1 MSKVFIV
8 DDNGII
14 VEELIA
20 YASYRS
26 GKGITVK
33 PATPEQERRIR
44 EVSENGKRLLELE
57 KELKAL
63 ESGDG
68 TQVSEVLR
76 LKRESMA
83 AEIQNKQMFNNAV
96 EKIRQLQEQ
105 AAEMQIAVIETNTS
119 EGKETVEA
127 EMDELTGNGLS
138 AISKELD
145 QLDRTFLSDDP
156 EHIRKVLKILADIE
170 KRMNALPEMA
180 RLTFLRLNVRM
191 ELAEQVRG
199 RTGEAGWRVSVLQEG
214 DVDVPTVLCAENAAG
229 EKAAVI
235 FQLDGQVRIE
245 TPGFAAETRE
255 ALQQLVLNTLRDS
268 GMTHAKGLCTDH
280 APTAAPDSKQPK
292 RMPSEDT
299 SEGKRKAVQL

>member
-26 GKGITVK
+26 DKGITVK

-44 EVSENGKRLLELE
+44 AVSENGKRLLELE
-57 KELKAL
+57 EELKAL
-63 ESGDG
+63 EGG
-68 TQVSEVLR
+68 NGAQVSEALR
-76 LKRESMA
+76 LKRDSMT
-83 AEIQNKQMFNNAV
+83 AEMQTKQMFNNAV

-119 EGKETVEA
+119 EGKETIEA
-127 EMDELTGNGLS
+127 EMDELTSNGLS
-138 AISKELD
+138 AISRELD

-156 EHIRKVLKILADIE
+156 EHIRKILRLLTDIE
-170 KRMNALPEMA
+170 QRMNALPEMA

-199 RTGEAGWRVSVLQEG
+199 RIGEAGWRVSVPQEG
-214 DVDVPTVLCAENAAG
+214 DVDVPTILCVENAAG

-268 GMTHAKGLCTDH
+268 GMTHAKGRCTDH
-280 APTAAPDSKQPK
+280 APTAAPDSRQLK
-292 RMPSEDT
+292 RTHSED
-299 SEGKRKAVQL
+299 EGRAVQL

>member
-14 VEELIA
+14 VEERYA

-26 GKGITVK
+26 DKGITVK

-44 EVSENGKRLLELE
+44 AVSENGKRLLELE

-63 ESGDG
+63 EGGDSA
-68 TQVSEVLR
+68 QVSEALR
-76 LKRESMA
+76 LKCESMTV
-83 AEIQNKQMFNNAV
+83 EMQTKQLFNNAV
-96 EKIRQLQEQ
+96 EKMRQLQEL

-145 QLDRTFLSDDP
+145 QLDQTFMSDDP
-156 EHIRKVLKILADIE
+156 EHIRKILKLLADIE
-170 KRMNALPEMA
+170 QRMNALPEMA

-191 ELAEQVRG
+191 ELAEQVCG
-199 RTGEAGWRVSVLQEG
+199 RIEKVGWRVSAPQEG
-214 DVDVPTVLCAENAAG
+214 DVDVPTILCAENVAG

-255 ALQQLVLNTLRDS
+255 ALQQLVLNALRDS

-280 APTAAPDSKQPK
+280 APTAAPDIKQVK
-292 RMPSEDT
+292 RIHDED
-299 SEGKRKAVQL
+299 ERKAVQQ

>member
-26 GKGITVK
+26 DKGITVK

-44 EVSENGKRLLELE
+44 AVSENGKRLLELE
-57 KELKAL
+57 EELKAL
-63 ESGDG
+63 EGGGDA
-68 TQVSEVLR
+68 QVSEALR
-76 LKRESMA
+76 LKRESMT
-83 AEIQNKQMFNNAV
+83 AEMQNKQMFNNAV

-105 AAEMQIAVIETNTS
+105 ATEMQIAVIETDTS

-127 EMDELTGNGLS
+127 EMDELTSNGLS

-156 EHIRKVLKILADIE
+156 EHIRKILSLLADIE
-170 KRMNALPEMA
+170 RRMNALPEMA

-191 ELAEQVRG
+191 ELAEQIRG
-199 RTGEAGWRVSVLQEG
+199 RIGEAGWRVSVLQEG

-268 GMTHAKGLCTDH
+268 GMTHAKGRCTDH
-280 APTAAPDSKQPK
+280 APTAAPDSRQLK
-292 RMPSEDT
+292 RTHSED
-299 SEGKRKAVQL
+299 ERRAVQL

>member
-26 GKGITVK
+26 DKGITVK

-44 EVSENGKRLLELE
+44 AISENGKRLLELE

-63 ESGDG
+63 GESGSAG
-68 TQVSEVLR
+68 MSEALR

-83 AEIQNKQMFNNAV
+83 AEMQTKQNFNHVV
-96 EKIRQLQEQ
+96 EKIRQLQGQ

-119 EGKETVEA
+119 QGKETIEA

-138 AISKELD
+138 TISKELD
-145 QLDRTFLSDDP
+145 QLNNTFLNDDP
-156 EHIRKVLKILADIE
+156 EHIRKILKTLADIE
-170 KRMNALPEMA
+170 RRMNALPEMA

-191 ELAEQVRG
+191 ELAEQVHIRLE
-199 RTGEAGWRVSVLQEG
+199 EAGWRVSARQEG
-214 DVDVPTVLCAENAAG
+214 DVDVPTILCAENVNG

-245 TPGFAAETRE
+245 TPGFAADTRE
-255 ALQQLVLNTLRDS
+255 VLQQLILNTLRDS
-268 GMTHAKGLCTDH
+268 GMTHAKGVCTDH
-280 APTAAPDSKQPK
+280 HVPAAAPDVKKVK
-292 RMPSEDT
+292 RAHSED
-299 SEGKRKAVQL
+299 ERKVVQL

>member
-14 VEELIA
+14 VDELIA

-26 GKGITVK
+26 DKGITVK

-44 EVSENGKRLLELE
+44 AVSENGKRLLELE
-57 KELKAL
+57 EELKAL
-63 ESGDG
+63 EGGGDA
-68 TQVSEVLR
+68 QVSEALR
-76 LKRESMA
+76 LKRESMT
-83 AEIQNKQMFNNAV
+83 AEMQNKQMFNNAV

-105 AAEMQIAVIETNTS
+105 AAEMQIAVIETDTS

-127 EMDELTGNGLS
+127 EMDELTSNGLS

-156 EHIRKVLKILADIE
+156 EHIRKILSLLADIE
-170 KRMNALPEMA
+170 RRMNALPEMA

-191 ELAEQVRG
+191 ELAEQIRG
-199 RTGEAGWRVSVLQEG
+199 RIGEAGWRVSVLQEG

-268 GMTHAKGLCTDH
+268 GMTHAKGRCTDH
-280 APTAAPDSKQPK
+280 APTAASDSRQLK
-292 RMPSEDT
+292 RTHSED
-299 SEGKRKAVQL
+299 ERRAVQL

>member
-26 GKGITVK
+26 DKGITVK

-44 EVSENGKRLLELE
+44 AISENGKRLLELE

-63 ESGDG
+63 GESGSAG
-68 TQVSEVLR
+68 MSEALR

-83 AEIQNKQMFNNAV
+83 AEMQTKQSFNHVV
-96 EKIRQLQEQ
+96 EKIRQLQGQ

-119 EGKETVEA
+119 QGKETIEA

-138 AISKELD
+138 TISKELD
-145 QLDRTFLSDDP
+145 QLNSTFLSDDP
-156 EHIRKVLKILADIE
+156 EHIRKILKTLADIE
-170 KRMNALPEMA
+170 RRMNALPEMA

-191 ELAEQVRG
+191 ELAEQVHIRLE
-199 RTGEAGWRVSVLQEG
+199 EADWRVSAQQEG
-214 DVDVPTVLCAENAAG
+214 DVDVPTILCAENVKG

-245 TPGFAAETRE
+245 TPGFAADTRE

-268 GMTHAKGLCTDH
+268 GMTHAKGVCTDH
-280 APTAAPDSKQPK
+280 HVPAAAPDVKKVK
-292 RMPSEDT
+292 RAHRED
-299 SEGKRKAVQL
+299 ERKVVQL

>member
-14 VEELIA
+14 VEERIA

-26 GKGITVK
+26 DKGITVK

-44 EVSENGKRLLELE
+44 AVSENAKRLLELE

-63 ESGDG
+63 GDGDG
-68 TQVSEVLR
+68 TQVSKALI
-76 LKRESMA
+76 LKCKSMT
-83 AEIQNKQMFNNAV
+83 AEMQSKQIFNNAV
-96 EKIRQLQEQ
+96 EKMRQLQEQ

-145 QLDRTFLSDDP
+145 QLDQTFMSDDP
-156 EHIRKVLKILADIE
+156 EHVRKILKLLADIE
-170 KRMNALPEMA
+170 QRMNALPEMA

-191 ELAEQVRG
+191 ELAEQVRSWI
-199 RTGEAGWRVSVLQEG
+199 EKAGWRVSEPQEG
-214 DVDVPTVLCAENAAG
+214 DVHVPTILCAENVTG

-245 TPGFAAETRE
+245 TPGFTTGTRKE
-255 ALQQLVLNTLRDS
+255 LQQLVLDALRES
-268 GMTHAKGLCTDH
+268 GMRYAKGLCTDDPEQPIPDP
-280 APTAAPDSKQPK
+280 PTPDPGN
-292 RMPSEDT
+292 RMHSEN
-299 SEGKRKAVQL
+299 GRKVQL